1 MVGLASSA
9 YCPACLEWHTCW
21 MTACLIQISTRH
33 TPPSRL
39 LTNRQSRQINL
50 SCTYSATATSQ
61 QSKYFAILQHTFFID
76 GEIEAKGGIKESVQ
90 AHTTGSICAGSE
102 THEIG
107 SKVLLWRRGGQL
119 QSLVIY
125 SSWPPTQSSDSSL
138 PVLGYR

>member
-1 MVGLASSA
+1 MGLASSV
-9 YCPACLEWHTCW
+9 YCPACLEWHTCF
-21 MTACLIQISTRH
+21 MMACLIQISTQH

-39 LTNRQSRQINL
+39 LTNRQSSGLICHVL
-50 SCTYSATATSQ
+50 TQ
-61 QSKYFAILQHTFFID
+61 QLLQGSNPYTLQFYNIPFFID

-90 AHTTGSICAGSE
+90 GHTTGSTCAGSG

-107 SKVLLWRRGGQL
+107 SKVLLGRRGGQF